1 MDTLHKKLSEIRDL
15 RAEELDMV
23 VGAYPYEGGMG
34 SGSPTWASI
43 PYMTSSMV
51 QGPTGYI
58 NQTDDSYVQN
68 QAVDRNS
75 DV

>member
-1 MDTLHKKLSEIRDL
+1 MDTLHKRLSEIRDL

-23 VGAYPYEGGMG
+23 VGAYPYEGGTG

-51 QGPTGYI
+51 LGPNGYM
-58 NQTDDSYVQN
+58 NAQDDSTTQN
-68 QAVDRNS
+68 QVVDHNS
-75 DV
+75 DY